1 MKIKWV
7 FAIVTFVIGFM
18 LAIQFQTTQ
27 EPVARDT
34 RDIRELRAELL
45 VEQEK
50 KQQLYSEISN
60 IQSVLDEYKQSVDE
74 QDGNITD
81 VLERQIAELRES
93 AGLSEQT
100 GPGIVITIDSLY
112 NDYYLGQ
119 DRFLPS
125 ADLFRYLVNELNI
138 YGASGVAVGNE
149 RIITTSAF
157 RQITDKMINLN
168 NRRLP
173 PLPIEVKVLSD
184 AAERLH
190 NQMLV
195 SASMDFLEI
204 EGYTMTIEI
213 VDEIQLPGFDE
224 TPRVRY
230 MKEVKED

>member
-27 EPVARDT
+27 EPVTRDT

-93 AGLSEQT
+93 AGLSEQI
-100 GPGIVITIDSLY
+100 GPGIVIKIDSLY

-125 ADLFRYLVNELNI
+125 AELFRYLVNELNI
-138 YGASGVAVGNE
+138 YGATGVAVGNE
-149 RIITTSAF
+149 RMITTSAF
-157 RQITDKMINLN
+157 REVNKMTYLN

-184 AAERLH
+184 SAERLH

-204 EGYTMTIEI
+204 EGFTMTIEI
-213 VDEIQLPGFDE
+213 VDEIQLPGFDQ

>member
-7 FAIVTFVIGFM
+7 FALITFVIGFM

-81 VLERQIAELRES
+81 VLERQIAELRKS

-100 GPGIVITIDSLY
+100 GPGIVIKIDSLY

-125 ADLFRYLVNELNI
+125 AELFRYLVNELNI
-138 YGASGVAVGNE
+138 YGATAVAVGNE
-149 RIITTSAF
+149 RMITTSAF
-157 RQITDKMINLN
+157 REVNKMTYLN

-173 PLPIEVKVLSD
+173 PLPIELKVLSD
-184 AAERLH
+184 SAERLH

-204 EGYTMTIEI
+204 EGFTMTIEI
-213 VDEIQLPGFDE
+213 VDEIHLPGFDQ